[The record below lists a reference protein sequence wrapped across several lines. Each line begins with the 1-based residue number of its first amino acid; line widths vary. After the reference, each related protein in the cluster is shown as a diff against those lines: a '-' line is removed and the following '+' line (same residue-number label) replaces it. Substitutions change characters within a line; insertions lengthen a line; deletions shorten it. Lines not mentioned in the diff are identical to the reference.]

1 MPGAAGPRA
10 MEMRA
15 AIRRGLGPA
24 AYRGERTVPIQATK
38 DDVVLSGHGAVDV
51 GTGETAIPGGFELV
65 VLAPPGASIS
75 DRLGG
80 MIERGE
86 KVNKLKLPTRASG
99 NIDFDPIVYS
109 AGKMA
114 PNYVLYPPTG
124 LVLKPG
130 VPHMIGVAKA
140 TPLSELW
147 VRIKVFYRTGQ
158 VTRCFWCAC
167 AAIQGATNPTVDA
180 G

>member
-1 MPGAAGPRA
+1 M
-10 MEMRA
+10 
-15 AIRRGLGPA
+15 
-24 AYRGERTVPIQATK
+24 PIQATK

-51 GTGETAIPGGFELV
+51 GTGETAVPGGFEL
-65 VLAPPGASIS
+65 
-75 DRLGG
+75 
-80 MIERGE
+80 M
-86 KVNKLKLPTRASG
+86 
-99 NIDFDPIVYS
+99 VYA

-130 VPHMIGVAKA
+130 VPHMLGVAKA

-147 VRIKVFYRTGQ
+147 VRIKTFSRTGQ

-167 AAIQGATNPTVDA
+167 AAIAGATNPTVD
-180 G
+180 

>member
-1 MPGAAGPRA
+1 M
-10 MEMRA
+10 
-15 AIRRGLGPA
+15 
-24 AYRGERTVPIQATK
+24 PIQATK

-130 VPHMIGVAKA
+130 GPAHDRRGEGDAALRAVGTHQGVPPQRSGHALLLVRLRRDPGRHQPDGRRRL
-140 TPLSELW
+140 TPANRL
-147 VRIKVFYRTGQ
+147 RP
-158 VTRCFWCAC
+158 
-167 AAIQGATNPTVDA
+167 GA
-180 G
+180 

>member
-1 MPGAAGPRA
+1 M
-10 MEMRA
+10 
-15 AIRRGLGPA
+15 
-24 AYRGERTVPIQATK
+24 PIQATK

-51 GTGETAIPGGFELV
+51 GSGETAVPGGFELV

-86 KVNKLKLPTRASG
+86 KVNKLKLPTKASG
-99 NIDFDPIVYS
+99 SIDFEPIVY
-109 AGKMA
+109 AADKMA
-114 PNYVLYPPTG
+114 PNYILYPPTG

-130 VPHMIGVAKA
+130 VPHMLGVAKA

-147 VRIKVFYRTGQ
+147 VRIKTFNRTGQ

-167 AAIQGATNPTVDA
+167 AAITGATNPTVDA